1 MLAGYGA
8 PGDPLD
14 PAQSEPYP
22 ETLRVLDEIVTDF
35 IIETCHSAVE
45 VAAYSGRQKLK
56 TSDFEF
62 VLRKDPAKVGHVQ
75 SMFEKK
81 RNLDTQRRGADFD
94 QLGTA
99 GKIGVDDLAALA
111 QEAGEEGTRKG
122 VGRGKGRRKREREK
136 EDGGPDGDGGSGDG
150 TTERGSKKAKS
161 EG

>member
-94 QLGTA
+94 KLGTA

>member
-8 PGDPLD
+8 PGDPFN

-22 ETLRVLDEIVTDF
+22 ETLRVLDEILTDF

-75 SMFEKK
+75 GMFEKK
-81 RNLDTQRRGADFD
+81 RNLDTQRRGADFEG
-94 QLGTA
+94 LGTG
-99 GKIGVDDLAALA
+99 GKIAVDDLAVLA

-122 VGRGKGRRKREREK
+122 IGRGKGRRKREREK
-136 EDGGPDGDGGSGDG
+136 EDAGVDGDGGSGDG
-150 TTERGSKKAKS
+150 TTEKGSKKARS